1 MAMLTKTHPL
11 PIAIVLVVI
20 FSFHLLITVAVV
32 LYGQEQFRQLF
43 LYSNL
48 TFSLGMLVHLYYVLR
63 SKREDQKNT

>member
-11 PIAIVLVVI
+11 PIAIALVVI
-20 FSFHLLITVAVV
+20 FSFHLLITVVVV

-63 SKREDQKNT
+63 SKREDQTKA